1 MINLDIKELEIL
13 KYLIKLKVDTPQYN
27 DVNQELRSALRK
39 INLNL
44 LILKGKLALD
54 ICLKVC

>member
-44 LILKGKLALD
+44 LIRKGKLALD